1 MSLYDQL
8 GGKPGIRRLVA
19 DFYAR
24 ISSDPGLERWFADA
38 DHVRYR
44 THLRAYFAVSL
55 GGPEEYRGG
64 DLRMVHGGMG
74 ITRAAFDTVIDH
86 LAAALVAVEADA
98 DAARQVTKQLRSL
111 RAIVVAPSGV

>member
-24 ISSDPGLERWFADA
+24 ISSDPGLDQWFATA

-44 THLRAYFAVSL
+44 AQLRAYFAVSL

-64 DLRMVHGGMG
+64 DLRTVHRSMG
-74 ITRAAFDTVIDH
+74 ISRAAFDSVIDH
-86 LAAALVAVEADA
+86 LSAALIAVEADA
-98 DAARQVTKQLRSL
+98 DVARRVTKQLRSL
-111 RAIVVAPSGV
+111 RAIVVAPPGS